1 MFKLYTKTKVLI
13 VMQIQKMQMKN
24 KMQTKH
30 DKYRSIICRLNA
42 KQLSSPF
49 FFLHCR
55 SDNLTLTLICMQF
68 IYYFNIFLCSVY
80 FKVNDKKN
88 TVQYAFYKNC
98 IYSAWGLRFIQTPST
113 MVLTLSPFSTPS
125 FSPFNIPHHFLFFLP
140 HLFNTHLIL
149 NLYNGL
155 F

>member
-80 FKVNDKKN
+80 LKVNDKKIQSN
-88 TVQYAFYKNC
+88 MHPIKTAFIMHGVCVSFK
-98 IYSAWGLRFIQTPST
+98 PST

-125 FSPFNIPHHFLFFLP
+125 FSPFNIPHYFLFFPP